1 MSARSSKRY
10 GGGNPLVYVLALVVV
25 AITLGPVIYGALG
38 GFRTNAQLADDPGGL
53 PHPWVFDNYRDV
65 LTGQVSDFWRY
76 ALNSTVIGLIT
87 TVVCVLFGVMAAYPL
102 ARYRFVG
109 REGLFMIFVVGLLFP
124 ITVAILPLYLFLSRD
139 LQLDNTWWGVALP
152 QAAFQLPM
160 TVVVLRPFLAAVPK
174 ELEEAALLD
183 GTGRIG
189 LFWRIMVPLSAP
201 ALVTVGV
208 LAFVTSW
215 NAYLLPLLMLDEGMR
230 TLPLGTADFSS
241 EHSSNTAGVLAFTT
255 LAMIP
260 ALVLFL
266 SLQKRIVSGLQGA
279 VKG

>member
-1 MSARSSKRY
+1 MSARTSKRY

-25 AITLGPVIYGALG
+25 AITLGPVVYGALG

-76 ALNSTVIGLIT
+76 ALNSTVIAVIT

-241 EHSSNTAGVLAFTT
+241 EYSSNTAGVLAFTT